1 MKWLIFLLPTFSCLA
16 DTFAQSD
23 FSSYKNIAGD
33 TSIYLKDYMLLDTS
47 RQDTLAEN
55 FNAGTYRIVLD
66 QGVDTQNDVEITI
79 LNEHDQ
85 TLAVN
90 KHERYID
97 FTNSSASTLRFIVH
111 PKNRLLKKVTGKVF
125 WVYSKNISKE
135 LPPFQIADID
145 GNKYN
150 QENLRGKVVVFNFWG
165 IQCAPCKKEIPQLND
180 LAKEYAHMNDVVFL
194 AVSDDTN
201 KQLREY
207 LQHTKFDYRLVSDKS
222 ELFSE
227 MLDYKVIMWPSHAI
241 LDKEGKVV
249 FQYLGSHPHIEDMLA
264 KAIEK
269 HL

>member
-1 MKWLIFLLPTFSCLA
+1 MKWLIVLLLTFSCLA
-16 DTFAQSD
+16 GTFAQSD

-90 KHERYID
+90 KHEGYID
-97 FTNSSASTLRFIVH
+97 FTNSSASTLRFITY

-150 QENLRGKVVVFNFWG
+150 QESLRGKVVVFNFWG
-165 IQCAPCKKEIPQLND
+165 IQCAPCKKEIPQLN
-180 LAKEYAHMNDVVFL
+180 LTLIKTPKAAWKEL
-194 AVSDDTN
+194 LEAVSFTSRLLIFALPDRIILHEH
-201 KQLREY
+201 LRHHRRP
-207 LQHTKFDYRLVSDKS
+207 QARGS
-222 ELFSE
+222 
-227 MLDYKVIMWPSHAI
+227 
-241 LDKEGKVV
+241 
-249 FQYLGSHPHIEDMLA
+249 SHP
-264 KAIEK
+264 
-269 HL
+269 

>member
-1 MKWLIFLLPTFSCLA
+1 MKWLILLLLTFSFLVS
-16 DTFAQSD
+16 TLAQSD

-33 TSIYLKDYMLLDTS
+33 TSIYLKDYVLLDTT
-47 RQDTLAEN
+47 RQDTLTEN
-55 FNAGTYRIVLD
+55 FNAGTYRIILD
-66 QGVDTQNDVEITI
+66 QRINTHDVEIDI
-79 LNEHDQ
+79 LNKHNQ
-85 TLAVN
+85 ALAIN
-90 KHERYID
+90 KYERYID
-97 FTNSSASTLRFIVH
+97 FTNLSASTLRFIVY
-111 PKNRLLKKVTGKVF
+111 PKNQSPEKITGKVF
-125 WVYSKNISKE
+125 WIYSKNISKE

-145 GNKYN
+145 SNMYN
-150 QENLRGKVVVFNFWG
+150 QESLRGKVVVLNFWG
-165 IQCAPCKKEIPQLND
+165 IQCAPCKKEIPQLNN
-180 LAKEYAHMNDVVFL
+180 LAEEYAHTNDIIFL

-222 ELFSE
+222 GLFSE
-227 MLDYKVIMWPSHAI
+227 MLDYKGIMWPSHAI